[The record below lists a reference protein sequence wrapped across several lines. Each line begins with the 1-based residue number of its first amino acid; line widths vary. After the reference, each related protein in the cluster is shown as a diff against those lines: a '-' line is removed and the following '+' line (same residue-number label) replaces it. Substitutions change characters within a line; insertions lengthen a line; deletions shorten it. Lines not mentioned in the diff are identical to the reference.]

1 MLVEECRAH
10 GRTVGGQ
17 IFRTRSEKYT
27 RKNRKIGVC
36 LPIERS
42 DRVDKLLV
50 KQSFRRSRNCNA
62 LKLIKNDREWKR
74 KGIFEDTKLGY
85 VTFPELEG

>member
-1 MLVEECRAH
+1 MDGPLMGKFFEHEV
-10 GRTVGGQ
+10 
-17 IFRTRSEKYT
+17 
-27 RKNRKIGVC
+27 KNIRER
-36 LPIERS
+36 IERS

-50 KQSFRRSRNCNA
+50 KQSFRRSRKCNA